1 MPLGRVVGAPRRAVA
16 HLQLSLAGFVAL
28 LVGAGV
34 CVASAAVFAGA
45 TEDVTQHNG
54 LALHDATR
62 LRLFVDHRDA
72 FVVHAANVATTV
84 GSVPVVAV
92 IAVSAA
98 LLLWWRGARLAIAL
112 APVASLAVSATAV
125 SIVKTVVGRGRP
137 PVALHLVSESDASF
151 PSGHATNS
159 SAVFMTVALVIAVF
173 VLRRSLARAAT
184 VVAAGIMAAAVGA
197 SRLVLGV
204 HWPSDVVAGMALGC
218 AVALGITMTAAI
230 VTRLA
235 PRPPST
241 EDGHARKAVHRVQ
254 GWLALER
261 RPRPDLRAA

>member
-1 MPLGRVVGAPRRAVA
+1 MNYRSLIALVLTFAPVVYSVVETV
-16 HLQLSLAGFVAL
+16 LSLLIGILVIGSAIVAAM
-28 LVGAGV
+28 VGRPEEVLATITGM
-34 CVASAAVFAGA
+34 FAFGYWA
-45 TEDVTQHNG
+45 PEMSTK
-54 LALHDATR
+54 AW
-62 LRLFVDHRDA
+62 FPII
-72 FVVHAANVATTV
+72 V
-84 GSVPVVAV
+84 GSA
-92 IAVSAA
+92 
-98 LLLWWRGARLAIAL
+98 
-112 APVASLAVSATAV
+112 
-125 SIVKTVVGRGRP
+125 
-137 PVALHLVSESDASF
+137 
-151 PSGHATNS
+151 
-159 SAVFMTVALVIAVF
+159 ALVIAVF

>member
-1 MPLGRVVGAPRRAVA
+1 MPLGRFVGAPRRAVA

-45 TEDVTQHNG
+45 TEDVTQHSG

-92 IAVSAA
+92 VAVSAA

-159 SAVFMTVALVIAVF
+159 SAVFMPVALVIAVF

-204 HWPSDVVAGMALGC
+204 HWPSDV
-218 AVALGITMTAAI
+218 
-230 VTRLA
+230 
-235 PRPPST
+235 
-241 EDGHARKAVHRVQ
+241 
-254 GWLALER
+254 
-261 RPRPDLRAA
+261 